1 MVFYN
6 QLEGNNVHVSGYDL
20 AGQPRSPTY
29 NSKMGF
35 SDGELSQLFSIF
47 VALNMVILSYKL
59 GAQTDIFHTPGS
71 ATSTYVKPA
80 PTPTLSGDR
89 KTATISFG
97 MAIWVV
103 SVLKT
108 LGFAGILI

>member
-6 QLEGNNVHVSGYDL
+6 QLEGNNVQVSGYDL
-20 AGQPRSPTY
+20 AGEPRSPTY

-35 SDGELSQLFSIF
+35 TSGESSQLFSTFI
-47 VALNMVILSYKL
+47 ALDTIILSYKL

-71 ATSTYVKPA
+71 ATSTYVTPA

-89 KTATISFG
+89 KTATISLG
-97 MAIWVV
+97 MAILVV
-103 SVLKT
+103 LVSKT

>member
-1 MVFYN
+1 MV
-6 QLEGNNVHVSGYDL
+6 S
-20 AGQPRSPTY
+20 
-29 NSKMGF
+29 
-35 SDGELSQLFSIF
+35 LSQLFSKI
-47 VALNMVILSYKL
+47 VALDTIILSYKL

-71 ATSTYVKPA
+71 ATSTYVTPA

-89 KTATISFG
+89 RTATISFG